1 MEYDVLLSIIF
12 YLCGCFYMIYSAVI
26 IASYAKSNVN
36 WLFVSMVSA
45 LAIWAFAHSISNS
58 ASTAEV
64 SAYWRAFSAL
74 GWGTCNSFLLHF
86 ILVLTKVENRFNKR
100 RMMAVIYLPALIN
113 IIFFGPYGLF
123 VEKHYQM
130 VQTEFGWVSVPP
142 MYPARIWLNLYYII
156 FSIVSVLLLAY
167 WWKKIESDT
176 TEKQEARRFSLSV
189 VLFFLIEAVVDMLP
203 DIMGKKS
210 FPQLTVIFL
219 VVPTIMLFTVLK
231 KSGLIEKY
239 RKTFRLQG
247 PSDNVTDDRSRLFKT
262 VTVIFEVGCAL
273 TFLLGYFV
281 MKRDLAQELILAAAL
296 LCTGLIARLIP
307 LITKSHKIQNSIFL
321 TISMSGILYLVCREA
336 ETGAVTVWAIYIL
349 FLILNIILDSAFNA
363 YFFAALS
370 LIIQVAL
377 WIVHPETVVIIN
389 GHQYLLRILIIVLS
403 FLSVRFLMDEYASK
417 VKDYIRF
424 AREREVLEKIS
435 SGFIS
440 VNSENIQRK
449 IDEMFE
455 TIVEILEFSYA
466 YLIELGKNEEAAILN
481 MYVKDVER
489 ETFPY
494 YPGMKFHTADLP
506 MFKSLDQNASIM
518 YMDATNIPLMKLES
532 KKIISCQEE

>member
-100 RMMAVIYLPALIN
+100 KMMAVIYLPALIN

-176 TEKQEARRFSLSV
+176 PEKQEARRFSLSV

-239 RKTFRLQG
+239 RKTFR
-247 PSDNVTDDRSRLFKT
+247 
-262 VTVIFEVGCAL
+262 
-273 TFLLGYFV
+273 
-281 MKRDLAQELILAAAL
+281 
-296 LCTGLIARLIP
+296 
-307 LITKSHKIQNSIFL
+307 
-321 TISMSGILYLVCREA
+321 
-336 ETGAVTVWAIYIL
+336 
-349 FLILNIILDSAFNA
+349 
-363 YFFAALS
+363 
-370 LIIQVAL
+370 
-377 WIVHPETVVIIN
+377 
-389 GHQYLLRILIIVLS
+389 
-403 FLSVRFLMDEYASK
+403 
-417 VKDYIRF
+417 
-424 AREREVLEKIS
+424 
-435 SGFIS
+435 
-440 VNSENIQRK
+440 
-449 IDEMFE
+449 
-455 TIVEILEFSYA
+455 
-466 YLIELGKNEEAAILN
+466 
-481 MYVKDVER
+481 
-489 ETFPY
+489 
-494 YPGMKFHTADLP
+494 
-506 MFKSLDQNASIM
+506 
-518 YMDATNIPLMKLES
+518 
-532 KKIISCQEE
+532 